1 VNAHSIAGLIALNL
15 SLLAVGVA
23 VLFGVRGWES
33 WSELLRLS
41 GFAYMLGV
49 AATGVVLVLE
59 LVVGLDLS
67 LFSLFATWLGVAAAA
82 LFVGHALGR
91 SLPRGLSARR
101 RVSFSAAVFGALTI
115 VYSEGLFRS
124 GRLAGLYEFD
134 GWAFW
139 VPKGK
144 AIYFFGGLDHQFFA
158 ELPGPSYPPLVP
170 AFEATAFRFMGSAD
184 VVTLHLQ
191 FWFFF
196 IGFLAAVIGLLS
208 PHVPPLFLWPPI
220 LLLAVAPHVLDYV
233 LQEQGDFILDQF
245 FGLAALLAGLWLI
258 DHKPWQIASAALFS
272 AAAMSTKREGYILV
286 ACIVVAALAASSRQR
301 HFAWPRLLLAGA
313 IAVAATLPWRIFLH
327 VRDLTS
333 GGAEAGGVDLFTHT
347 ERAWPSLRLAV
358 SAMFDYDIWLIVAP
372 LVLLAAV
379 AAAVAGETRLAAYA
393 SLVFVLAIAAFAWVT
408 WAFPSLPITKEAAL
422 NPIVRL
428 TGSLAFASTVLIPP
442 LLTSAWRGRGSGGV
456 A

>member
-1 VNAHSIAGLIALNL
+1 VNAHSIAGLIAFNL
-15 SLLAVGVA
+15 YLLVVGIA

-41 GFAYMLGV
+41 GVAYMLGV
-49 AATGVVLVLE
+49 AATGVALVIE

-67 LFSLFATWLGVAAAA
+67 LLSVLATGLVLAVAAVAA
-82 LFVGHALGR
+82 GRAVGHAL
-91 SLPRGLSARR
+91 PRR
-101 RVSFSAAVFGALTI
+101 RSVRGRLSFTAALFGALLI
-115 VYSEGLFRS
+115 LYCEALFRS

-144 AIYFFGGLDHQFFA
+144 AIYFFGGLDRQFFA

-170 AFEATAFRFMGSAD
+170 AFEATAFSFMGSAD

-208 PHVPPLFLWPPI
+208 PHVPPILLWPPI
-220 LLLAVAPHVLDYV
+220 LLLAVAPHVLGHA
-233 LQEQGDFILDQF
+233 LQEQGDFILDAF
-245 FGLAALLAGLWLI
+245 FALAALLVGLWLI
-258 DHKPWQIASAALFS
+258 DRRPWELAGFVLFS
-272 AAAMSTKREGYILV
+272 AAAMSSKREGYLLV
-286 ACIVVAALAASSRQR
+286 ACIGVAALVASSRQMR
-301 HFAWPRLLLAGA
+301 LMWPRLLLAGT
-313 IAVAATLPWRIFLH
+313 IAVALTVPWRIFLH
-327 VRDLTS
+327 VRHLSS
-333 GGAEAGGVDLFTHT
+333 GGAEAGGLGLFMHAD
-347 ERAWPSLRLAV
+347 RAWPSLRLAT
-358 SAMFDYDIWLIVAP
+358 SATFDYDIWLIVAP
-372 LVLLAAV
+372 LMLLAILG
-379 AAAVAGETRLAAYA
+379 AAMAGATPLAAYA
-393 SLVFVLAIAAFAWVT
+393 FLVFGLAISAFTWVT

-428 TGSLAFASTVLIPP
+428 TGSLAFASTALMPP
-442 LLTSAWRGRGSGGV
+442 LLASAWRGRGSGGI